1 MELQTARQIIDT
13 LARGVHP
20 VTGECMP
27 ADSPYNEPP
36 VIRALFTVSKALEDV
51 PARAARTPRVA
62 PPNAGKPW
70 APEDDAT
77 LENGFDA
84 GTEAKE
90 LAAQLGRTR
99 FAVEARLAA
108 LGKLPQ
114 PAGMRFPVAA
124 AR

>member
-27 ADSPYNEPP
+27 PDSPYNEPP
-36 VIRALFTVSKALEDV
+36 VIRALFTVSKALEETPV
-51 PARAARTPRVA
+51 RNVRTA

-70 APEDDAT
+70 APHDDAT
-77 LENGFDA
+77 LEAGFAA
-84 GTEAKE
+84 GTGAKE
-90 LAAQLGRTR
+90 LAIQLGRTT
-99 FAVEARLAA
+99 FAVEARLAV

-114 PAGMRFPVAA
+114 PAGTRFPMAA
-124 AR
+124 PR